1 MVPHDLLGLGASQA
15 EEGGEDEA
23 EVGNSYLL
31 HPVRQNSRRAR
42 AHGGGLGQA
51 IHNNVQLV
59 FYPRLSTLIL
69 LTYALVLTSDWIGER
84 LRLRVA

>member
-1 MVPHDLLGLGASQA
+1 MNLRASAILGLV
-15 EEGGEDEA
+15 D
-23 EVGNSYLL
+23 
-31 HPVRQNSRRAR
+31 
-42 AHGGGLGQA
+42 GGGLGQA

-69 LTYALVLTSDWIGER
+69 MTYPLVLTSHWIGER